1 MTTLLERV
9 RSALAPDYEVEREV
23 ATGGMG
29 VVFAGRDVA
38 LDRRVAIKIIRPDRA
53 TALATE
59 RFVREARV
67 LASISH
73 PNLIPVH
80 RAGESGGFFY
90 YVMDY
95 LEAETLAE
103 RLARGPLAPAEAVGL
118 AKDVLAALEAV
129 HARDIVHRDVKPA
142 NIFLVENRAMIGDFG
157 VAKATGTGG
166 PGLTEEGMTVGSP
179 GYMAPEQTAGGEVT
193 PAADVYALGLVLY
206 EAVTGRDWPAP
217 KDPARADWSGVPH
230 ALVAPLQRAL
240 AWAPAD
246 RWPGAAAFRAALA
259 GPGAWARRRA
269 PAWGTAAAAVVV
281 LGLVLGRV
289 FRERRAEP
297 SAILRIGV
305 RPFDVRPAAMRWLG
319 DSLPAALVRSVGGA
333 ADFVATTVGGG
344 SAPPG
349 ALVLRGSGEVSGNGA
364 LRLALRSEAAAG
376 GTPLVDLTLSGTV
389 AQWEQLADS
398 LGYQLL
404 LAIWTGSGGKLA
416 ADLPLHALPDTRP
429 GVLAWM
435 AAERLFARAQ
445 WEAAYAAYRH
455 AIDVDSTCLLCRVRL
470 TDVGRWLGVSEDS
483 TVTSRYRAS
492 LDSFPPHYR
501 RVIEAGFAPADRRF
515 AMLHRATDLAS
526 DFGLAWFVEGDEI
539 FHRGPLA
546 GYSRRDAYAAMRR
559 ATVLWPDF
567 APGWEHLA
575 WIAIGEGEST
585 AARQAL
591 DSLERLGSG
600 SDPFEAQ
607 VRALL
612 ESGYRWRFAAP
623 GVAAAFTDAVLR
635 SPAAAGFAA
644 LAAAARYQLTFDAPA
659 GAIYLGERFERMG
672 RGDLETPGLLA
683 QIYAFVALG
692 QLDSARAAAARL
704 TARGSEPGVEV
715 FLAELPVALL
725 LADTAAGP
733 DVRRRWPAATR
744 PLDAYTRAEPGTAV
758 ARQAAWLLALLARRA
773 GDTAEFRR
781 LVALLAGEPAPR
793 PLLTLVDADA
803 AAVLHPGAALAAT
816 EPLLAM
822 DSASWRAG
830 DSYFR
835 AFLHLMRAR
844 WHAEAGGTAL
854 AVRDLRWHENN
865 DLRSVTTPAAL
876 PEAAEVDWSLG
887 TVARWEQ
894 ARLLDA
900 AGDTAAACVG
910 YAAVRRL
917 WSDGDPTFAARAR
930 TAGQRSAA
938 LGCGGAR

>member
-1 MTTLLERV
+1 MTTLLDRL
-9 RSALAPDYEVEREV
+9 RAALAPDYEVEREL
-23 ATGGMG
+23 ASGGMG
-29 VVFAGRDVA
+29 IVFVGRDVA
-38 LDRRVAIKIIRPDRA
+38 LDRRVAIKIVRPDRA
-53 TALATE
+53 TAHAAE
-59 RFVREARV
+59 RFVREARI

-90 YVMDY
+90 YVMDF

-103 RLARGPLAPAEAVGL
+103 RLARGPLAPDEAV
-118 AKDVLAALEAV
+118 AVARDVLAALEAV
-129 HARDIVHRDVKPA
+129 HRRGVVHRDVKPG
-142 NIFLVENRAMIGDFG
+142 NIFLVEGRAMIGDFG

-166 PGLTEEGMTVGSP
+166 PALTEDGMTVGSP
-179 GYMAPEQTAGGEVT
+179 GYMAPEQTAGGDVT
-193 PAADVYALGLVLY
+193 PAADVYAMGLVLF
-206 EAVTGRDWPAP
+206 ESLTGKDWPAP
-217 KDPARADWSGVPH
+217 KDPARADWSGVPRP
-230 ALVAPLQRAL
+230 LVAPLQRAL
-240 AWAPAD
+240 AWTPAG
-246 RWPGAAAFRAALA
+246 RWQSAAAFRAALS
-259 GPGAWARRRA
+259 GPGSRARRRVL
-269 PAWGTAAAAVVV
+269 AWAGAAAVVMLALA
-281 LGLVLGRV
+281 LGGV
-289 FRERRAEP
+289 FRGWRAEP
-297 SAILRIGV
+297 SAMLRIFI
-305 RPFDVRPAAMRWLG
+305 RPFEVRPAAMRWLG
-319 DSLPAALVRSVGGA
+319 DSLPAALARSVGGA
-333 ADFVATTVGGG
+333 PDFVAKTLGGE

-349 ALVLRGSGEVSGNGA
+349 ALVLHGSGEVSGTGA
-364 LRLALRSEAAAG
+364 LRLALRSEAPAG
-376 GTPLVDLTLSGTV
+376 KTPLVDLTMSGSV
-389 AQWEQLADS
+389 SQWEQLADS

-445 WEAAYAAYRH
+445 WEAAFAAYHH

-470 TDVGRWLGVSEDS
+470 TDVGRWMGQDQDS
-483 TVTSRYRAS
+483 VATSRYRTA

-515 AMLHRATDLAS
+515 ALLHRATDLAS

-546 GYSRRDAYAAMRR
+546 GYSRHDAYAAMRR

-567 APGWEHLA
+567 APAWEHLA

-585 AARQAL
+585 AAHQAL
-591 DSLERLGSG
+591 DSLERLGAG
-600 SDPFEAQ
+600 SDPLEIQ

-612 ESGYRWRFAAP
+612 EAGYRWRFAAP
-623 GVAAAFTDAVLR
+623 GVAAAFTEALLR
-635 SPAAAGFAA
+635 APAAAGYAA
-644 LAAAARYQLTFDAPA
+644 LGAAARYQLTFDAPA

-683 QIYAFVALG
+683 QIYAFTTLG

-704 TARGSEPGVEV
+704 TTRADPGIEV
-715 FLAELPVALL
+715 FLAELPAALL

-733 DVRRRWPAATR
+733 DIRRQWPSATQE
-744 PLDAYTRAEPGTAV
+744 LDAYTRAEPGTAV
-758 ARQAAWLLALLARRA
+758 ARQAAWLLALLARRT

-781 LVALLAGEPAPR
+781 LRSLLAGEPAPR
-793 PLLTLVDADA
+793 PLGTLVDADA
-803 AAVLHPGAALAAT
+803 SAALHPATALAAT

-835 AFLHLMRAR
+835 AFLHLLRAR
-844 WHAEAGGTAL
+844 WHTQMGSTAL

-865 DLRSVTTPAAL
+865 DLRTVTTPAAL

-900 AGDTAAACVG
+900 AGDTPAACVA

-917 WSDGDPTFAARAR
+917 WTGGDSTFAARAH
-930 TAGQRSAA
+930 TARQRSET
-938 LGCGGAR
+938 LKCGGAR

>member
-1 MTTLLERV
+1 MTTLLDRV
-9 RSALAPDYEVEREV
+9 RAALSPDYEVEREL
-23 ATGGMG
+23 ASGGMG
-29 VVFAGRDVA
+29 IVFVGRDVA

-53 TALATE
+53 TARAAE
-59 RFVREARV
+59 RFVREARI

-103 RLARGPLAPAEAVGL
+103 RLARGPLAPAGAV
-118 AKDVLAALEAV
+118 AVARDVLDALEAV
-129 HARDIVHRDVKPA
+129 HRRGVVHRDVKPG
-142 NIFLVENRAMIGDFG
+142 NIFLVEGRAMIGDLG
-157 VAKATGTGG
+157 VAKATGTGDRT
-166 PGLTEEGMTVGSP
+166 LTDEGMTVGSP
-179 GYMAPEQTAGGEVT
+179 GYMAPEQTAGGDVT
-193 PAADVYALGLVLY
+193 PAADVYAMGLVLF
-206 EAVTGRDWPAP
+206 ESLTGRGSSAP
-217 KDPARADWSGVPH
+217 KDPVRADWSGVPR

-246 RWPGAAAFRAALA
+246 RWQSAAAFRAALA
-259 GPGAWARRRA
+259 GPRSRAHWRA
-269 PAWGTAAAAVVV
+269 PVWAAAAAVV
-281 LGLVLGRV
+281 LLVLAAGGVLR
-289 FRERRAEP
+289 RWRAEP
-297 SAILRIGV
+297 SAMLRIV
-305 RPFDVRPAAMRWLG
+305 IRPFDVQPPAMRWLG
-319 DSLPAALVRSVGGA
+319 DSLPAALARSVGGA
-333 ADFVATTVGGG
+333 PDIVARPLGGE

-349 ALVLRGSGEVSGNGA
+349 ALVLHGSGEVSGTGA
-364 LRLALRSEAAAG
+364 LRLGLRSEAAAG
-376 GTPLVDLTLSGTV
+376 KAPLVDLTMSGS
-389 AQWEQLADS
+389 ASHWGQLADS

-416 ADLPLHALPDTRP
+416 ADLPLHALPVTRA
-429 GVLAWM
+429 GVVAWM

-445 WEAAYAAYRH
+445 WGAAFAAYRH
-455 AIDVDSTCLLCRVRL
+455 AVDVDSTCLLCRVRL
-470 TDVGRWLGVSEDS
+470 TDVGRWLGQDQDS
-483 TVTSRYRAS
+483 VATSRYRTA

-546 GYSRRDAYAAMRR
+546 GYSRHDAYAAMRR

-567 APGWEHLA
+567 APAWEHLA

-591 DSLERLGSG
+591 DSLERLGAG
-600 SDPFEAQ
+600 SDPLAIQ

-612 ESGYRWRFAAP
+612 EAGYRWRFAAP
-623 GVAAAFTDAVLR
+623 GVAAAYTDALLR
-635 SPAAAGFAA
+635 APAAAGYAA
-644 LAAAARYQLTFDAPA
+644 LGAAARYQLTFDAPA

-683 QIYAFVALG
+683 QIYAFTALG

-704 TARGSEPGVEV
+704 TARGAEPGIEV
-715 FLAELPVALL
+715 FLAELPAALL

-733 DVRRRWPAATR
+733 DIRRAWPSATQG
-744 PLDAYTRAEPGTAV
+744 LDAYTRAEPGTPG

-773 GDTAEFRR
+773 GDSAEFRR
-781 LVALLAGEPAPR
+781 FRSLLAGEPAPR
-793 PLLTLVDADA
+793 PLGTLVDADA
-803 AAVLHPGAALAAT
+803 AAALHPAAALAAT
-816 EPLLAM
+816 EPLLAL

-844 WHAEAGGTAL
+844 WHARMGGTAL

-865 DLRSVTTPAAL
+865 DLRTVTTPAAL

-887 TVARWEQ
+887 TLARWEQ

-900 AGDTAAACVG
+900 AGDTPAACVA

-917 WSDGDPTFAARAR
+917 WTGGDSTFAARAR
-930 TAGQRSAA
+930 TARERSEA
-938 LGCGGAR
+938 LKCGGTR